1 MGDLASATGEW
12 KGQVFA
18 LFRAIF
24 PDSYPA
30 AQVATPSFFGQNFTL
45 LEVQLC
51 QEVLWEVY
59 KMGFR
64 LELLAMDR
72 LLCPAGGD
80 LYNQVAQEQQ
90 RMANILQIF
99 N

>member
-1 MGDLASATGEW
+1 
-12 KGQVFA
+12 
-18 LFRAIF
+18 
-24 PDSYPA
+24 
-30 AQVATPSFFGQNFTL
+30 
-45 LEVQLC
+45 
-51 QEVLWEVY
+51 
-59 KMGFR
+59 MGFR